1 VNDQPGDDK
10 LLRFETVAVHGG
22 REPDPATGGVTA
34 PIHLS
39 TTFVR
44 NEAGDPRAGWVYTRA
59 DNPTRH
65 ALEMSLTALQTGAG
79 ACAAFASG
87 SAAASALLRTVPRGG
102 RLVVPDDMYHGVRSL
117 LMGERERWGVEVVT
131 VDMADTPAVAQVLG
145 AGASLVWVESPSN
158 PRLKLTDLREVERLA
173 HAAGARLA
181 VDATWTPPP
190 VADPFALGAD
200 LVVHATTKYLA
211 GHSDVLGGAV
221 LARSEDDPAFAR
233 VRWLQRTEGA
243 VPSPFD
249 AWLTMRGLKTL
260 ALRVRAA
267 CDGAARVAAFL
278 EPQPQVLEVSY
289 PGLPSHPQHA
299 LVQSQMTMPG
309 AMLSFR
315 VRGGGEAAQA
325 VASAT
330 RLFAR
335 ATSLGGVESLIE
347 HRAPVEGA
355 ETKTPLDL
363 LRVSVGI
370 EHPDDLIADL
380 TRALGH
386 LGG

>member
-1 VNDQPGDDK
+1 MSDDET
-10 LLRFETVAVHGG
+10 RFETLAVHGG
-22 REPDPATGGVTA
+22 HGPDPATGAVA
-34 PIHLS
+34 PPIHPS

-44 NEAGDPRAGWVYTRA
+44 DTDGEPRAGWVYART
-59 DNPTRH
+59 DNPTR
-65 ALEMSLTALQTGAG
+65 ATLEAALTALQPGAG
-79 ACAAFASG
+79 AAAAFGSG
-87 SAAASALLRTVPRGG
+87 SAAASAVLRTVPRGG
-102 RLVVPDDMYHGVRSL
+102 RVVVPDDMYHGVRTL
-117 LMGERERWGVEVVT
+117 LLGERDAWGVEVRV
-131 VDMADTPAVAQVLG
+131 VDMADVDLVEAALADG
-145 AGASLVWVESPSN
+145 ADLVWIETPSN
-158 PRLKLTDLREVERLA
+158 PRLKLTDLRAVARRA
-173 HAAGARLA
+173 HAAGARVA

-190 VADPFALGAD
+190 LADPFALGAD
-200 LVVHATTKYLA
+200 LIVHATTKYLA

-221 LARSEDDPAFAR
+221 LARAEDDPAFAR

-249 AWLTMRGLKTL
+249 AWLTLRGLRTL

-267 CDGAARVAAFL
+267 CDGAERLADFL
-278 EPQPQVLEVSY
+278 EGHPAVVEVLY

-299 LVQSQMTMPG
+299 LASRQMSRPG

-315 VRGGGEAAQA
+315 VRGGAEAAGA

-330 RLFAR
+330 RWFAR

-347 HRAPVEGA
+347 HRAPVEGPD
-355 ETKTPLDL
+355 TPTPLDL

-380 TRALGH
+380 AAALDAASG
-386 LGG
+386 